1 MNGFHE
7 WHGIDLKGGGP
18 HIIRNNLWYSE
29 RKPKFV
35 RYMEPSQPEITV
47 DAFGA
52 QIESETEL
60 GVDPMFTDAAAGDFT
75 LKDNSPAKGT
85 GDNGVDRG
93 AYAVY
98 PKTDVGYNEN
108 LGLLED
114 VNISFSELN
123 SSAKPGETISIELTL
138 NKRAKKTM
146 TFEVVPVAG
155 DAQIDKDFTFLD
167 SQTVTFKA
175 GESKKTIRIKI
186 PEGYDLDQLL
196 ALRIQPTGDTRL
208 EAVGP
213 RNLHLLKII
222 RVSTRV
228 LTINNVGD
236 SMGHSIVEYH
246 EPGEKITVDA
256 KTRDGYTFD
265 SWETGYHDVKLDSYE
280 VDGTRITFEMPDRDI
295 TLRADWIPS
304 GTIVNVTGISF
315 DSNSLSLK
323 VGDKSTI
330 EATISP
336 SNATDKIILWTS
348 SNPLVASVD
357 ANGVVTALS
366 EGTADIMARTLEDSD
381 KQYTSKCKV
390 TVAK

>member
-1 MNGFHE
+1 M
-7 WHGIDLKGGGP
+7 D
-18 HIIRNNLWYSE
+18 
-29 RKPKFV
+29 
-35 RYMEPSQPEITV
+35 PSQSAITV
-47 DAFGA
+47 SAFNS
-52 QIESETEL
+52 QINSKTEL
-60 GVDPMFTDAAAGDFT
+60 GKDSMFVNAAAGDFR
-75 LKDNSPAKGT
+75 LKADSPAKGT

-256 KTRDGYTFD
+256 KTREGYTFD
-265 SWETGYHDVKLDSYE
+265 SWETGYHDVKLDDYDI
-280 VDGTRITFEMPDRDI
+280 DGTRITFVMPLI
-295 TLRADWIPS
+295 E
-304 GTIVNVTGISF
+304 ISH
-315 DSNSLSLK
+315 
-323 VGDKSTI
+323 
-330 EATISP
+330 
-336 SNATDKIILWTS
+336 
-348 SNPLVASVD
+348 
-357 ANGVVTALS
+357 
-366 EGTADIMARTLEDSD
+366 
-381 KQYTSKCKV
+381 
-390 TVAK
+390 

>member
-1 MNGFHE
+1 MPPQVISH
-7 WHGIDLKGGGP
+7 LK
-18 HIIRNNLWYSE
+18 
-29 RKPKFV
+29 
-35 RYMEPSQPEITV
+35 T
-47 DAFGA
+47 
-52 QIESETEL
+52 
-60 GVDPMFTDAAAGDFT
+60 
-75 LKDNSPAKGT
+75 NSPAKGT

-114 VNISFSELN
+114 VNVSFSELN

-138 NKRAKKTM
+138 NNRAKKTM

-196 ALRIQPTGDTRL
+196 ALRIQPTGDTKL

-256 KTRDGYTFD
+256 KTREGYTFD
-265 SWETGYHDVKLDSYE
+265 SWETGYHDVKLDDYDI
-280 VDGTRITFEMPDRDI
+280 DGTRITFVMPPDRDI
-295 TLRADWIPS
+295 TLRTDWIPS
-304 GTIVNVTGISF
+304 DTIVNVTEI
-315 DSNSLSLK
+315 SLSSK
-323 VGDKSTI
+323 
-330 EATISP
+330 ISH
-336 SNATDKIILWTS
+336 
-348 SNPLVASVD
+348 
-357 ANGVVTALS
+357 
-366 EGTADIMARTLEDSD
+366 
-381 KQYTSKCKV
+381 
-390 TVAK
+390 